1 MQIMEEKLRSLENK
15 QVEEK
20 NELLDM
26 VSNLVI
32 NQNQHSSTNPN
43 NSNQRNR
50 NKYISV
56 DNHKESKPK
65 IIMKENSFI
74 EADEE
79 EEENNK

>member
-43 NSNQRNR
+43 NSKQRNR
-50 NKYISV
+50 NKYNSV